1 MKSPIV
7 KRTVRIHGHK
17 TTVSVEDPFW
27 SDLKKIAHTQHATIS
42 KVIADIDNARQH
54 GNLSSAIRLF
64 VLDQVRNP
72 SVAGASC
79 LDVHF
84 SRLGGFRFPHSD
96 FEPVRTRARRRS
108 AKWQQLPSHSLERPI
123 ASPSCRRGRPAAS
136 AIRGLKIPEWSAN
149 AKCLLLT

>member
-1 MKSPIV
+1 MNCQYRTTAIIFFKGTSLPTSPYRITEDTGETVREPRMMKSPIV

-72 SVAGASC
+72 SVAGAS
-79 LDVHF
+79 
-84 SRLGGFRFPHSD
+84 G
-96 FEPVRTRARRRS
+96 
-108 AKWQQLPSHSLERPI
+108 
-123 ASPSCRRGRPAAS
+123 
-136 AIRGLKIPEWSAN
+136 
-149 AKCLLLT
+149 

>member
-1 MKSPIV
+1 MMKSPIV

-64 VLDQVRNP
+64 VLDQIRKP
-72 SVAGASC
+72 SVAGAS
-79 LDVHF
+79 
-84 SRLGGFRFPHSD
+84 
-96 FEPVRTRARRRS
+96 A
-108 AKWQQLPSHSLERPI
+108 
-123 ASPSCRRGRPAAS
+123 
-136 AIRGLKIPEWSAN
+136 
-149 AKCLLLT
+149 